1 MTMMPTSPV
10 PAPTPG
16 ALVPAVYQLPLDDAS
31 TDPAETM
38 AAESRD
44 WSEPLLRENA
54 IWFCQLRW
62 IVVAAL
68 ATSGV
73 AGFFPDALASVGL
86 VVRPAGPLG
95 AAALLAGLN
104 AIFWRLARASAQG
117 AFPPVRLLLWTQ
129 IVSDL
134 LILTAVVH
142 WVDRDLPAAPF
153 MYLFHLILACI
164 VFTPGESLM
173 VAVLAAGFYLT
184 GLALESADL
193 IVPASVLVPGAVSG
207 GAGAGP
213 GSLPFFVVPML
224 LIWAVI
230 WYLASRLA
238 GIVRHRDR
246 ELAVTNRRLLASSEE
261 RARHMLQT
269 THQLKAPFAAIHAQ
283 TQLLLGGYCGEL
295 PAAARTAAEKI
306 STRCLA
312 LSRQIQ
318 EMLQLANLRS
328 RGQVAP
334 PRRELNLASAIEDV
348 IGRLEPTARQ
358 RGIRIEKQVE
368 PVFITAVADH
378 VIMLLD
384 NLLENAVNY
393 SHDGD
398 VVQVTAKPAAP
409 GQAEI
414 VVRDHGIGIPP
425 DKLPR
430 IFEDYYRTDEAVQH
444 NRSSTGLGL
453 AVVRQVAR
461 EMRAAI
467 QVESAPGW
475 GTRFTVRLPT
485 SPVLPRS
492 SAIPTP

>member
-1 MTMMPTSPV
+1 
-10 PAPTPG
+10 
-16 ALVPAVYQLPLDDAS
+16 VYELPLDEAAPA
-31 TDPAETM
+31 PAETE
-38 AAESRD
+38 ATETGD

-68 ATSGV
+68 TVTGL
-73 AGFFPDALASVGL
+73 AGFFPQALAAAGL
-86 VVRPAGPLG
+86 VIHPAWPLG
-95 AAALLAGLN
+95 TAALLAALN
-104 AIFWRLARASAQG
+104 AVYGRLARASAQG
-117 AFPPVRLLLWTQ
+117 AFPPVRLLLWAQ

-142 WVDRDLPAAPF
+142 WLDNDLPAAPF

-164 VFTPGESLM
+164 VFTPGESLI
-173 VAVLAAGFYLT
+173 VAVLAAVFYLA
-184 GLALESADL
+184 GLALESAG
-193 IVPASVLVPGAVSG
+193 VFVHASILTPHTASE
-207 GAGAGP
+207 GAGSRPVPLLVA
-213 GSLPFFVVPML
+213 PML

-283 TQLLLGGYCGEL
+283 TQLLQGGYCGEL
-295 PAAARTAAEKI
+295 PAAARAVVEKI
-306 STRCLA
+306 SARCLA

-334 PRRELNLASAIEDV
+334 PRREINLGNALEEVITRIEPSA
-348 IGRLEPTARQ
+348 RL
-358 RGIRIEKQVE
+358 RGIRIEKRVE
-368 PVFITAVADH
+368 PVSLTAVADH
-378 VIMLLD
+378 LTMLLD
-384 NLLENAVNY
+384 NLVVNAVNY
-393 SHDGD
+393 SRDGG
-398 VVQVTAKPAAP
+398 VVQITARPVSA
-409 GQAEI
+409 GEAEI
-414 VVRDHGIGIPP
+414 VVSDQGIGIPA

-461 EMRAAI
+461 EMQAAI
-467 QVESAPGW
+467 RVASAPGW
-475 GTRFTVRLPT
+475 GTRFTVRLPCR
-485 SPVLPRS
+485 PVS
-492 SAIPTP
+492 SQASQPQPH